1 MGESDVS
8 EMWIF
13 FIRVSFSFFLDV
25 TSVLK
30 NTRLVN
36 QIISIRWK
44 QAEAMAMAW
53 ISNSSTMR
61 NPIRWKQTL
70 SYKSFPCYWIFSGE
84 KSTRLFSELCCCHFC
99 NALNSLKSSSLQYV
113 KSETKSS
120 NDDKVKLYRVI
131 KFKLIPQK
139 AHLKVL

>member
-1 MGESDVS
+1 MKASRSNGYGMDLK
-8 EMWIF
+8 
-13 FIRVSFSFFLDV
+13 FLNYAQSNQVKTDFV
-25 TSVLK
+25 V
-30 NTRLVN
+30 
-36 QIISIRWK
+36 QII
-44 QAEAMAMAW
+44 
-53 ISNSSTMR
+53 
-61 NPIRWKQTL
+61 PL
-70 SYKSFPCYWIFSGE
+70 LLDFSGE